1 MSAIDQVLALLYEL
15 GDEVG
20 TRAVAV
26 KLGIT
31 LTTAQRSLA
40 RLREEG
46 WVSGRRQRPVAGS
59 NERTTTVW
67 RVAR

>member
-1 MSAIDQVLALLYEL
+1 MSAIDHVLALLYEME
-15 GDEVG
+15 DEMG
-20 TRAVAV
+20 TRDVAV
-26 KLGIT
+26 ELGMS

-46 WVSGRRQRPVAGS
+46 WISGRRQRPVPGT

>member
-20 TRAVAV
+20 TRHVAI
-26 KLGIT
+26 KLDMS

-46 WVSGRRQRPVAGS
+46 WVSGRRQKPVPGTS
-59 NERTTTVW
+59 KRTTTVW
-67 RVAR
+67 RVVA